1 MPNQSGG
8 MLGMAHKYT
17 GKEDRDS
24 RKLWISQRGYVEKIL
39 ERFAMS
45 NAKPVSIPLA
55 NHFMLSSEQCPKID
69 REAKDM
75 TKVPYSNVVGCLMY
89 AMVCTRPDLAHDVSQ
104 VSKYMSKPGYVDSD
118 YEVDLDNRRSITRY
132 VFTLGGGPICWKS
145 TVQSVVALST
155 TEVEYLAAA
164 EATKEILWLT
174 GLVNELGVQQGGV
187 QLLCDNQT
195 IIHLAKNHVYR
206 TRTKHIDVRFHKI
219 RELVASGEILFQNVH
234 IDENVADMF
243 TKPVTTGKFLHC
255 LDLTTPEGRPIEEVY
270 VVIILMLAFA
280 SSMFTHELDHSPLL
294 GAFLIGLVVPDG
306 QPLGSALI
314 PLRDS
319 LVISLIM
326 SNKGIV
332 ELSYFSTFKDSERV
346 DTCRS
351 SKCNYNPSPGEV
363 PLLPCFKK
371 ICKPEHVSALVDV
384 LDITCPTKES
394 PNIVY
399 VLHLIELVGRDSPV
413 FIAHQKH
420 ENRVTGIL
428 VDWRRKLLTSSAS
441 TYNVGIIFLGGKDDQ
456 EALTLV
462 KRMARDPRVNLTVI
476 HLIPDENCRN
486 VIDWD
491 SMLDAETLKDIKQ
504 NDDSHGCCVKYI
516 IQVSKDGQQSSRIIQ
531 SIAGDYDLIIVG
543 RRYGVDSVQT
553 IGLSEWS
560 EFPELGVI
568 GDLLESIDIS
578 SRASILVVQQHNY
591 VD

>member
-1 MPNQSGG
+1 MER
-8 MLGMAHKYT
+8 A
-17 GKEDRDS
+17 
-24 RKLWISQRGYVEKIL
+24 VE
-39 ERFAMS
+39 
-45 NAKPVSIPLA
+45 
-55 NHFMLSSEQCPKID
+55 
-69 REAKDM
+69 
-75 TKVPYSNVVGCLMY
+75 T
-89 AMVCTRPDLAHDVSQ
+89 
-104 VSKYMSKPGYVDSD
+104 
-118 YEVDLDNRRSITRY
+118 ITESVTY
-132 VFTLGGGPICWKS
+132 L
-145 TVQSVVALST
+145 SVVAWLLVFSDAT
-155 TEVEYLAAA
+155 FSVLTLAV
-164 EATKEILWLT
+164 
-174 GLVNELGVQQGGV
+174 LVNATIIPVLVKYLYYPVSRRYASYQQKNIMHLKPDSELGV
-187 QLLCDNQT
+187 
-195 IIHLAKNHVYR
+195 
-206 TRTKHIDVRFHKI
+206 
-219 RELVASGEILFQNVH
+219 VACVH
-234 IDENVADMF
+234 
-243 TKPVTTGKFLHC
+243 
-255 LDLTTPEGRPIEEVY
+255 R
-270 VVIILMLAFA
+270 
-280 SSMFTHELDHSPLL
+280 
-294 GAFLIGLVVPDG
+294 
-306 QPLGSALI
+306 
-314 PLRDS
+314 
-319 LVISLIM
+319 
-326 SNKGIV
+326 
-332 ELSYFSTFKDSERV
+332 
-346 DTCRS
+346 
-351 SKCNYNPSPGEV
+351 
-363 PLLPCFKK
+363 
-371 ICKPEHVSALVDV
+371 PEHVSALVDV